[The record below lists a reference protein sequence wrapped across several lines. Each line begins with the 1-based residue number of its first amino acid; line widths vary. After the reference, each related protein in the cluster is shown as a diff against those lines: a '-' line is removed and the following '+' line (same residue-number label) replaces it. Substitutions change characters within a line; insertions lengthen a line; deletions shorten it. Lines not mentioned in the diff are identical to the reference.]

1 MIGEKEINAAR
12 EALDKILA
20 SVSKHERPKLER
32 ERVLLE
38 FVIQASAGSTANAS
52 DSK

>member
-1 MIGEKEINAAR
+1 MIGEKELQHAR
-12 EALDKILA
+12 EALEKILA

-38 FVIQASAGSTANAS
+38 FAIKAAGSGEKQCPAS
-52 DSK
+52 